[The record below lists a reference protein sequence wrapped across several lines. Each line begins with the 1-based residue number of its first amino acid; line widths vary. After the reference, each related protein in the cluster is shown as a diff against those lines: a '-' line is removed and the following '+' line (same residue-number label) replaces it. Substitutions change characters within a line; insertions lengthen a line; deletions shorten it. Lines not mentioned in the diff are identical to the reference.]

1 MASLVECLR
10 HCNNS
15 QKTLFKYLWELI
27 NPTTV
32 QDNRGSFCGPW
43 LSAKDNAMLGNTILK
58 LLVNLD
64 MQYSNSIQGEER
76 FTTPSPLHWNNT
88 SVTSLPACFGS
99 CCSTEASWVT
109 GGWNVHS
116 WSCNIPPP
124 KLISWSFSSLLRV
137 QQQAWQQPCVCY
149 TSQVSMFPGRILI
162 QLQSLN
168 F

>member
-43 LSAKDNAMLGNTILK
+43 LSAKDSAMLGNTILK
-58 LLVNLD
+58 LLINLD

-76 FTTPSPLHWNNT
+76 FTTPSPLH
-88 SVTSLPACFGS
+88 
-99 CCSTEASWVT
+99 
-109 GGWNVHS
+109 
-116 WSCNIPPP
+116 
-124 KLISWSFSSLLRV
+124 
-137 QQQAWQQPCVCY
+137 
-149 TSQVSMFPGRILI
+149 
-162 QLQSLN
+162 
-168 F
+168 